1 MVVVALSITGV
12 INRTRAL
19 LAGRK
24 GIRFFQHV
32 MNVRLQLRKGSVYST
47 TTTLLF
53 RIAPCVYLGAAL
65 IAFLFI
71 PVANLEPICSFH
83 GDIVFVAYLL
93 ALSRVALILAAMDT
107 GSSFETE
114 LMGDVKA
121 GFPSP
126 AEDIREKLDLIK
138 LLVKHKASTF
148 FFRVD
153 GVSMVDSGMDEGD
166 ILIVDRAIDPYNNCK
181 AVCYIDGEY
190 TVKRVEMSDKGVRLM
205 PANEN
210 KTTYKPIEITSENNF
225 LIWGVVTWVIK
236 KM

>member
-1 MVVVALSITGV
+1 MDKFVPHSID
-12 INRTRAL
+12 
-19 LAGRK
+19 
-24 GIRFFQHV
+24 
-32 MNVRLQLRKGSVYST
+32 
-47 TTTLLF
+47 
-53 RIAPCVYLGAAL
+53 AA
-65 IAFLFI
+65 
-71 PVANLEPICSFH
+71 
-83 GDIVFVAYLL
+83 
-93 ALSRVALILAAMDT
+93 
-107 GSSFETE
+107 SSYETE
-114 LMGDVKA
+114 LMGEVKA

-138 LLVKHKASTF
+138 LLVRHKASTF

-190 TVKRVEMSDKGVRLM
+190 TVKRVEISDRGVRLM

-210 KTTYKPIEITSENNF
+210 NTAYKPLEVTPDNNF

>member
-1 MVVVALSITGV
+1 MRQFLLTFASMDKFVPHSI
-12 INRTRAL
+12 
-19 LAGRK
+19 
-24 GIRFFQHV
+24 
-32 MNVRLQLRKGSVYST
+32 
-47 TTTLLF
+47 
-53 RIAPCVYLGAAL
+53 
-65 IAFLFI
+65 
-71 PVANLEPICSFH
+71 
-83 GDIVFVAYLL
+83 
-93 ALSRVALILAAMDT
+93 DT
-107 GSSFETE
+107 DSSYQTE
-114 LMGDVKA
+114 LMGEVKA

-166 ILIVDRAIDPYNNCK
+166 IIIVDRAIDPYNNCK

-190 TVKRVEMSDKGVRLM
+190 TVKRVEISDKGVRLM

-210 KTTYKPIEITSENNF
+210 NRAYKPIEITPDNNF
-225 LIWGVVTWVIK
+225 LIWGVVSWVIK